1 MKRGKTGLSILIIA
15 EVVVLV
21 IVLALG
27 LLSGVFHNKTEQE
40 TVKLISSEPET
51 EQKVQPEPAEAE
63 PTETEPE
70 EGEND
75 TAQTDFTER
84 DTFSEDVE
92 AKLSEMSLEEKVAQ
106 MFVTTPETL
115 TGVDLATAA
124 GDGTK
129 EALDKYPVGGLIYS
143 ADNFT
148 GNEQMKEM
156 LETTQNYSQER
167 IGLDLIL
174 FVDDEEAE
182 EDSPIANAKGDGLLM
197 LVSELRETELTMTDD
212 LASEIASGDVGVGE
226 TSVNSVNDGMDL
238 LYVSK
243 DFKEAYDAVLK
254 AANDGD
260 ISANQID
267 NAVGK
272 ILTEKTA
279 MD

>member
-1 MKRGKTGLSILIIA
+1 MKRRKTGLGILIIA
-15 EVVVLV
+15 EVIVLV

-27 LLSGVFHNKTEQE
+27 LLSDVFHNKTEQQ

-51 EQKVQPEPAEAE
+51 EQKVQSDAA
-63 PTETEPE
+63 
-70 EGEND
+70 EGESEESKGD
-75 TAQTDFTER
+75 TAETDLVER
-84 DTFSEDVE
+84 NTFSEDVE

-106 MFVTTPETL
+106 MFVTTPEAL
-115 TGVDLATAA
+115 TGVDQATAA

-129 EALDKYPVGGLIYS
+129 EALNTYPVGGLIYS
-143 ADNFT
+143 TDNFT
-148 GNEQMKEM
+148 GNRQMKEM
-156 LETTQNYSQER
+156 LETTRNYSQDR

-174 FVDDEEAE
+174 LVEDEEEE
-182 EDSPIANAKGDGLLM
+182 EDSPIAEAKASGLAM
-197 LVSELRETELTMTDD
+197 SVSELRESELIMTDD

-226 TSVNSVNDGMDL
+226 TSVNAVNDGMDL
-238 LYVSK
+238 IYVSK
-243 DFKEAYDAVLK
+243 DFEKAYDAVLK

-272 ILTEKTA
+272 ILTEKAA